1 MKKFFI
7 ILFSSCLLL
16 SCVNK
21 TEQKKQ
27 EQPKTEVPAPKG
39 YKYGNATD
47 EVKEVAAGPESD
59 FFREFKVFD
68 LACQNSENSNYV
80 PRTEKYIDSIYI
92 DYIAQKFKGVEW
104 DYIYKSQINCAN
116 NQIDED
122 KNFKFLRRY
131 LTNLWVVKKYESSE
145 IAVAYSYGIEAVLKS
160 DTSKHIV
167 SKFPDTNYAF
177 ALKTKGKGWF
187 FYDHQNMHEH
197 ALLAMKT
204 RLGLKPFIEFMEE
217 FQTVQNKHLDEIT
230 ESKEMQ

>member
-47 EVKEVAAGPESD
+47 EIKEVAAGPESD

-92 DYIAQKFKGVEW
+92 DYIASNFEGVEW

-116 NQIDED
+116 NPIVED
-122 KNFKFLRRY
+122 KNFKFSRRY
-131 LTNLWVVKKYESSE
+131 LTNILVIKKYESSE

-167 SKFPDTNYAF
+167 SKFPDTNVAF
-177 ALKTKGKGWF
+177 ALKTKDKGWL
-187 FYDHQNMHEH
+187 FYDHQNMLKY

-204 RLGLKPFIEFMEE
+204 RLELENFLDFAKEFYA
-217 FQTVQNKHLDEIT
+217 VQNAHVEELT
-230 ESKEMQ
+230 NSKEMQ